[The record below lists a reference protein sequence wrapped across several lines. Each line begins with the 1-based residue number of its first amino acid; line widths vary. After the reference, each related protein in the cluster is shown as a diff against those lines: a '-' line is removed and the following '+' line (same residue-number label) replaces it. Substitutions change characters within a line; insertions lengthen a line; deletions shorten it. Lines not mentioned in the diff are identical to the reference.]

1 MVKPDIVTATTSAK
15 VEYKDTRV
23 PAHSSITPIEIQHV
37 CTNSSNKHEL
47 LRSLMVGQKTYLG
60 TTNNRPEFS
69 QAPGIRSQTSLF
81 IKLCVCLSYSYI
93 SILVV
98 LYSTSTYPLP
108 PIIMPRSLRKENNFN
123 KYHIY

>member
-23 PAHSSITPIEIQHV
+23 LAHSSITPIEIQHV
-37 CTNSSNKHEL
+37 CTNSSNKREL

-93 SILVV
+93 SILVCFI
-98 LYSTSTYPLP
+98 LNIHLSITTH
-108 PIIMPRSLRKENNFN
+108 
-123 KYHIY
+123 YHAKKFKKGKQF